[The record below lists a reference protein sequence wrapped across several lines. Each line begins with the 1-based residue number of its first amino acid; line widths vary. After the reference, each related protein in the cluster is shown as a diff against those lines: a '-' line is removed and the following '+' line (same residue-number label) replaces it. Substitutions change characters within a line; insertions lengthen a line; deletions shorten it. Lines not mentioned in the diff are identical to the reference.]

1 MQMKYYIFSL
11 STPINYIFTGKFQAP
26 SPEWIHISRCLQEY
40 ELIVVTEGTVY
51 IQDDQQEY
59 IIEKGEFRLFPP
71 SSKQSGYRNSNCS
84 FYWVHFSD
92 EYQGSITSLDEYQ
105 EDLLEDKICIPDHG
119 KIDNLEKIIVM
130 MKHLQDCVRSYHN
143 KLQNNYMSS
152 TILCEIA
159 NQFIQQKDQES
170 TVLKKKQLFNDIK
183 DYIKWNRNSDIKV
196 CQIAEYFGYNKRYIS
211 YLFSTIA
218 GITLKQYI
226 MQEKIELAKFLLC
239 DTNDNI
245 SEVADQLGFNDNH
258 NFMKAF
264 KKIVGLTPT
273 QYRNAYASRMLFY
286 K

>member
-1 MQMKYYIFSL
+1 MKYYSFSL
-11 STPINYIFTGKFQAP
+11 STPLNYIFTGKFQAP
-26 SPEWIHISRCLQEY
+26 SPEWMHSSRYLQDY

-51 IQDDQQEY
+51 IQDEEQEY
-59 IIEKGEFRLFPP
+59 MIEKGEFRLFPP
-71 SSKQSGYRNSNCS
+71 SSKQSGYRNSDCS
-84 FYWVHFSD
+84 FYWLHFSCED
-92 EYQGSITSLDEYQ
+92 QISATSLEIHHK
-105 EDLLEDKICIPDHG
+105 DLLEDKICIPDHG
-119 KIDNLEKIIVM
+119 KIENLEKIIVM

-143 KLQNNYMSS
+143 RLQNNYMSS
-152 TILCEIA
+152 TILCEIS
-159 NQFIQQKDQES
+159 NQFALQKDQES
-170 TVLKKKQLFNDIK
+170 SVLKKKQLFNDIK
-183 DYIKWNRNSDIKV
+183 DYIKWNRNNDIKV

-211 YLFSTIA
+211 YLFSTIS

-226 MQEKIELAKFLLC
+226 IQEKIELAKFLLC

-245 SEVADQLGFNDNH
+245 SEVAYQLGFNDNH

>member
-1 MQMKYYIFSL
+1 
-11 STPINYIFTGKFQAP
+11 
-26 SPEWIHISRCLQEY
+26 
-40 ELIVVTEGTVY
+40 
-51 IQDDQQEY
+51 
-59 IIEKGEFRLFPP
+59 
-71 SSKQSGYRNSNCS
+71 
-84 FYWVHFSD
+84 
-92 EYQGSITSLDEYQ
+92 
-105 EDLLEDKICIPDHG
+105 
-119 KIDNLEKIIVM
+119 

-143 KLQNNYMSS
+143 RLQNNYMSS
-152 TILCEIA
+152 TILCEIS
-159 NQFIQQKDQES
+159 NQFALQKDQES
-170 TVLKKKQLFNDIK
+170 SVLKKKQLFNDIK
-183 DYIKWNRNSDIKV
+183 DYIKWNRNNDIKV

-226 MQEKIELAKFLLC
+226 IQEKIELAKFLLC

-245 SEVADQLGFNDNH
+245 CEVAYQLGFNDNH